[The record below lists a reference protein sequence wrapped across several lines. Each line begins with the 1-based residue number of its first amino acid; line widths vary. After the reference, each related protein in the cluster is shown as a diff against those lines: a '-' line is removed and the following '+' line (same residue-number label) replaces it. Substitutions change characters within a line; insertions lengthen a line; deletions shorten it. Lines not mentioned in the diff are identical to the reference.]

1 DWKGELP
8 GRAVLIDQ
16 TLLPTKLEYL
26 ELATAEQMW
35 EAIKVLRVRGA
46 PAIGIA
52 AAYGL
57 VLGVQ
62 EFRGDD
68 GAQFAAEVA
77 RVDQYL
83 RTARPTAVNLC
94 WALDRMR
101 RRHADE
107 AKRSVAEQKRAL
119 LQEARAIQEEDKAI
133 CRAIGR
139 HGARLV
145 TDGTVALT
153 HCNAG
158 GLATADY
165 GTALAVFFAA
175 HEQGRRFPAFAG
187 GARPLPR
194 GARRPPR
201 EADPAGHP
209 AAPPLHH

>member
-1 DWKGELP
+1 GPRRPAPPTASSRPVGAKGNNDGESGSVRGSRGERPLQDGPARFEEPTHDREKCRPRWPGRGGPSGPSRQRIGPMPVATIDWKGELP
-8 GRAVLIDQ
+8 GRPVLIDQ

-83 RTARPTAVNLC
+83 RTARPTAVNLF

-119 LQEARAIQEEDKAI
+119 L
-133 CRAIGR
+133 
-139 HGARLV
+139 
-145 TDGTVALT
+145 
-153 HCNAG
+153 
-158 GLATADY
+158 
-165 GTALAVFFAA
+165 
-175 HEQGRRFPAFAG
+175 
-187 GARPLPR
+187 
-194 GARRPPR
+194 
-201 EADPAGHP
+201 
-209 AAPPLHH
+209 